1 LSVKNISL
9 LGSTGSIGVNTL
21 DVVYRHPDRF
31 RVVALAAGKNVGL
44 LARQVRHFRPE
55 FVAIQDHSVYGAL
68 KEALSGVD
76 VEMAVGVEGVVAA
89 AGWSSADLV
98 VSAIVGAAGLEP
110 GLAAIRAGKDIALAN
125 KESLVMAGEIFMRE
139 ISQAGVAL
147 LPVDSEHSAIF
158 QVLYNGSSQ
167 NSRGLVMANRDKID
181 HLILTASGGPFRGWD
196 LEALRGVTAEQ
207 ALAHPNWAMGKKI
220 SIDSAT
226 IMNKGLEVIEAYFLF
241 GIPPEQIDVVVHPE
255 SIIHSMVSYRDGS
268 VLAQLGVPDMRTP
281 IAVALAWPGR
291 MATEVEPLDLVGMG
305 SLSFFGPPDPGAFP
319 CLGLAYEALAQGG
332 GAPAVLNAA
341 NEVAVAAFLEGM
353 IGFTQI
359 PALIEWSL
367 AHVDGALKP
376 GSLAEV
382 LELDRETRRRVRD
395 RFFPTSVAVG

>member
-1 LSVKNISL
+1 MSVKKISL

-44 LARQVRHFRPE
+44 LSRQVRHFRPE
-55 FVAIQDHSVYGAL
+55 FVAIHDHSVYGEL
-68 KEALSGVD
+68 KEALSGMK
-76 VEMAVGVEGVVAA
+76 VEIAAGMEGVVAA
-89 AGWSSADLV
+89 AGWNSADLV

-110 GLAAIRAGKDIALAN
+110 GLAAIRAGKDVALAN

-139 ISQAGVAL
+139 ISKAGVAL

-167 NSRGLVMANRDKID
+167 DSRGLVMTNRDKID
-181 HLILTASGGPFRGWD
+181 RLILTASGGPFRGWD
-196 LEALRGVTAEQ
+196 VKDLRTVTVEQ
-207 ALAHPNWAMGKKI
+207 ALAHPNWVMGRKVT
-220 SIDSAT
+220 IDSAT
-226 IMNKGLEVIEAYFLF
+226 VMNKGLEVIEAFFLF
-241 GIPPEQIDVVVHPE
+241 GLPPEQIGVVVHPE

-281 IAVALAWPGR
+281 IAVALAWPER
-291 MATEVEPLDLVGMG
+291 METEVDKLDLVGIG
-305 SLSFFGPPDPGAFP
+305 SLNFFGPPDPGAFP
-319 CLGLAYEALAQGG
+319 CLGLAYAALAQGG

-359 PALIEWSL
+359 PELIEWSL
-367 AHVDGALKP
+367 AHVDSVSKP
-376 GSLAEV
+376 GSLEEV
-382 LELDRETRRRVRD
+382 LELDRETRKRVQD
-395 RFFPTSVAVG
+395 RFFPTIVAVG